1 MLSVGSKIIRGTKEH
16 LRSSPTLLR
25 YDLAD
30 TLFAQVVG
38 VATSCIRL
46 HHGQTESYMLNVLR
60 IDLAIAVF
68 NGFASSVHS
77 GASVVSYIGDW
88 RWAIGYWLLAIGYGQ
103 R

>member
-1 MLSVGSKIIRGTKEH
+1 MWQH

-25 YDLAD
+25 DDLAD
-30 TLFAQVVG
+30 AFFAQVVG
-38 VATSCIRL
+38 VATSCIGL

-77 GASVVSYIGDW
+77 GESVVSYIGDW
-88 RWAIGYWLLAIGYGQ
+88 RWAIGDGQ
-103 R
+103 LDMGDWIWAKVAQR